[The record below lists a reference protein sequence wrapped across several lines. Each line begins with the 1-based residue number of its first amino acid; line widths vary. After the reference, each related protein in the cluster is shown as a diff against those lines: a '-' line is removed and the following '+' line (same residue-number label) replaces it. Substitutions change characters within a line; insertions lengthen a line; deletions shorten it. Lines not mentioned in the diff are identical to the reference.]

1 MFDQLIVDGTIS
13 DFETGSDESGA
24 EIGCRNGGG
33 RQLFN
38 LVLLMTL
45 SFY

>member
-1 MFDQLIVDGTIS
+1 MFDQLIVGGTIS
-13 DFETGSDESGA
+13 DSEAGSDESGA

-38 LVLLMTL
+38 FILVMTL